1 MDIDGTL
8 LNSKSEISERNSETI
23 AEAAARGIEIV
34 LVTGRRFDF
43 ALPIA
48 NALPCDLH
56 LIVNNGA
63 LAKSRNGETH
73 LRYMLPAETARQV
86 LEATP
91 EFRESAA
98 VIFDRP
104 GARQVIMERVDWDDP
119 FRGKYFRR
127 NREYIAEVAPLGDC
141 LSGGEDPIQVMYAGN
156 CAPMRAAMK
165 SLEALSRAR
174 DFTLALT
181 EYEERDFSILDVLR
195 RDVTKGKALAEWTRQ
210 RGFLRENV
218 LAIGDNWNDRQMLE
232 YAGSPVLMGN
242 CIEELKECGWPITL
256 SNDEDGVAAAIRN
269 YALNEN

>member
-63 LAKSRNGETH
+63 LAKSRNGTTH

-86 LEATP
+86 LAATV
-91 EFRESAA
+91 EFRGSAA

-119 FRGKYFRR
+119 FRGGYFRR
-127 NREYIAEVAPLGDC
+127 NREYIAEVAPLSDC

-156 CAPMRAAMK
+156 CAPM
-165 SLEALSRAR
+165 
-174 DFTLALT
+174 
-181 EYEERDFSILDVLR
+181 
-195 RDVTKGKALAEWTRQ
+195 
-210 RGFLRENV
+210 
-218 LAIGDNWNDRQMLE
+218 
-232 YAGSPVLMGN
+232 
-242 CIEELKECGWPITL
+242 
-256 SNDEDGVAAAIRN
+256 
-269 YALNEN
+269 

>member
-63 LAKSRNGETH
+63 LAKSRNGTTH
-73 LRYMLPAETARQV
+73 LRYLLPAETARQV
-86 LEATP
+86 LAATP
-91 EFRESAA
+91 EFRGSAA

-119 FRGKYFRR
+119 FRGGYFRR
-127 NREYIAEVAPLGDC
+127 NREYIAEVAPLGR
-141 LSGGEDPIQVMYAGN
+141 L
-156 CAPMRAAMK
+156 
-165 SLEALSRAR
+165 
-174 DFTLALT
+174 F
-181 EYEERDFSILDVLR
+181 
-195 RDVTKGKALAEWTRQ
+195 EWQ
-210 RGFLRENV
+210 RGSDSGDVRGKLR
-218 LAIGDNWNDRQMLE
+218 ADAGGDE
-232 YAGSPVLMGN
+232 EFGGAFAGAGFYFG
-242 CIEELKECGWPITL
+242 I
-256 SNDEDGVAAAIRN
+256 DGV
-269 YALNEN
+269 